1 VAILLF
7 GAGGPAVRDAA
18 GGGAGGYLLMGVV
31 CGVVM
36 AAGMVVTTLGAGRA
50 ARGQV
55 QVAPAETAGT
65 GALRAGWHAVR
76 TSSPLRALATGA
88 MLAAAQYVATY
99 TLGDESAVTFL
110 FAALVAPALLVM
122 VPAQHLAERVGKQ
135 RAFVAATVL
144 FAAAAGSLLLM
155 TVSAGWW

>member
-1 VAILLF
+1 VPYFARPADRAHDYHARTRLLAPRIAVLAVAILLF

-18 GGGAGGYLLMGVV
+18 GGGASGYLLMGVV
-31 CGVVM
+31 CGLLM
-36 AAGMVVTTLGAGRA
+36 AGGMLATTVGAGRA

-55 QVAPAETAGT
+55 QVAAAETAGT

-76 TSSPLRALATGA
+76 TSAPLRALLGTFMLQALATGA

-99 TLGDESAVTFL
+99 TLGEESAVTFL

-122 VPAQHLAERVGKQ
+122 V
-135 RAFVAATVL
+135 
-144 FAAAAGSLLLM
+144 
-155 TVSAGWW
+155 